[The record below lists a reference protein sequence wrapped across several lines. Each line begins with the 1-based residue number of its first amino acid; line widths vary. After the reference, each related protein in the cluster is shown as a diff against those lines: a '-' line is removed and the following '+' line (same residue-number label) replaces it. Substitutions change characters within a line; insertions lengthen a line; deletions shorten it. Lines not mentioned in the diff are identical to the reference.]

1 MALLVLCETT
11 KALVLLPTFRPFLY
25 AAPHPPYDSLM
36 ASGALYSLVA
46 AYMVQGRGVNGR
58 YAARAL
64 AVASVRCAE
73 RTVRTIAAAQRSSA
87 LLFGVRY
94 RHRFVVISECLEFYY
109 KQRYCWNWLI
119 IMHCFCVG

>member
-1 MALLVLCETT
+1 MGGSLALLVLCETS
-11 KALVLLPTFRPFLY
+11 KSLVLLPTFRPFLY

-46 AYMVQGRGVNGR
+46 AYRVQSGGVNGR

-73 RTVRTIAAAQRSSA
+73 CTNDCSITTVVVLHCMACGIDIG
-87 LLFGVRY
+87 LL
-94 RHRFVVISECLEFYY
+94 
-109 KQRYCWNWLI
+109 
-119 IMHCFCVG
+119 